1 MKAYVFLLFFLT
13 TSFFSLSGQEVSTL
27 LSDPSRQFA
36 AMHWHPDGRIYSVD
50 YFNGRLYQ
58 IFLDGT
64 VETLVGSGFANLA
77 GGGFDHEGNFY
88 FCDINGGKVLRLNP
102 ADNSYTTVGAGFNM
116 PVGVLASRTSN
127 DTLLI
132 TEFEG
137 NKVTKLS
144 LSTGGKT
151 TLVFR
156 EGINGPDAIQYA
168 WNETDLLVSNWR
180 DHQITRVAPNGS
192 TTPFALVPA
201 TGFMGYVDRIGDYL
215 YVPSFSAKK
224 LYRINQDGEV
234 TLIAGTGAIGFNDG
248 PGATATFSR
257 PNGTCHSPSGD
268 TLLVSDH
275 TTIRIITGMASVVA
289 SLRET
294 PFLQEAI
301 LSPNPVR
308 NQLTLSFPGTTTTE
322 FIAWTVLDTSG
333 KEIASGTLPEGSAAL
348 NLDTASY
355 AGGHYILHMTE
366 GKRTAVFKFTVTY

>member
-1 MKAYVFLLFFLT
+1 MKAYLFLLFFLT

-58 IFLDGT
+58 IYLDGT
-64 VETLVGSGFANLA
+64 VETLVGNGFANLA
-77 GGGFDHEGNFY
+77 GGGFDQEGNFY
-88 FCDINGGKVLRLNP
+88 FCDINGGKVLLLNP
-102 ADNSYTTVGAGFNM
+102 VDNSYTTVGSGFKM

-132 TEFEG
+132 TEFDG

-151 TLVFR
+151 PLVVR
-156 EGINGPDAIQYA
+156 EGINGPDAIHYA

-180 DHQITRVAPNGS
+180 DHQITRVAPDGS
-192 TTPFALVPA
+192 TTAFAVAPA

-215 YVPSFSAKK
+215 YVPSFSARKI
-224 LYRINQDGEV
+224 YRINQGGEV
-234 TLIAGTGAIGFNDG
+234 TLIAGTGIAGFNDG

-275 TTIRIITGMASVVA
+275 TTIRIITGMAPLVSKV
-289 SLRET
+289 REVS
-294 PFLQEAI
+294 FLQEAI
-301 LSPNPVR
+301 LSPNPVSD
-308 NQLTLSFPGTTTTE
+308 QLTLSFPNAVTTE
-322 FIAWTVLDTSG
+322 PIAWTILDTLG
-333 KEIASGTLPEGSAAL
+333 KEIASGNLNEGSNAL
-348 NLDTASY
+348 NLNTASY
-355 AGGHYILHMTE
+355 ANGNYLLHLIE
-366 GKRTAVFKFTVTY
+366 GKRTAVFKFTLTH